1 MNPWYLVVA
10 LCLVDGLL
18 CHELMKAW
26 DKEKRRAEKEDD
38 KP

>member
-26 DKEKRRAEKEDD
+26 DKIKNMKR
-38 KP
+38 